1 MADHAMPATACVLR
15 GEEEAMAYETLL
27 YDVADRVATI
37 TLNRPEKMNALS
49 PQVWRD
55 LEDALRTAD
64 ADAGVRALV
73 LAARGRAFC
82 AGADMSAS
90 AGPNA
95 RPPRT
100 LLEWYDLEQEGERKH
115 RLFRDL
121 TKPIVAAVQGY
132 ALAWGLELACMCDF
146 IIASDQARFGAPE
159 IRHGSTIV
167 TLLPW
172 LIGMQNARY
181 LLYSGDTIDA
191 QEAYRIGLAFRVV
204 PHDQLAAEAHRFAR
218 RLALIPPVALRLNKR
233 QLDGMLDLAGMR
245 NAVAYGALAATI
257 CHAMQEDA
265 ETPDGRNLAEI
276 RRREGLRAFLQ
287 ARDAP
292 YRD

>member
-1 MADHAMPATACVLR
+1 M
-15 GEEEAMAYETLL
+15 GYETLL
-27 YDVADRVATI
+27 YDVADRVATV
-37 TLNRPEKMNALS
+37 TLNRPEKMNALN
-49 PQVWRD
+49 PQVWSE
-55 LEDALRTAD
+55 LEEALRAAD
-64 ADAGVRALV
+64 DDRDVRALV

-82 AGADMSAS
+82 AGADMSSS

-100 LLEWYDLEQEGERKH
+100 ILDWYEQEQLGERKH

-121 TKPIVAAVQGY
+121 SKPIVAAVQGHS
-132 ALAWGLELACMCDF
+132 LAWGLELACMCDF

-204 PHDQLAAEAHRFAR
+204 PHERHADEVARFAG
-218 RLALIPPVALRLNKR
+218 RLAMLPPAALRLNKR

-245 NAVAYGALAATI
+245 NAVAYGTLAATI
-257 CHAMQEDA
+257 CHSLQEEA
-265 ETPDGRNLAEI
+265 ETPDGRNLSEI
-276 RRREGLRAFLQ
+276 RRAEGLRAFLE

-292 YRD
+292 YRG